1 MKPLLRAVLLIDA
14 VLLAAFG
21 VLFVLT
27 PWKALYDALQLV
39 TVDPA
44 MVGQAFGIALLGL
57 AWLSVHAA
65 FNGDLT
71 AGVARAVG
79 HVNWLTGVVML
90 VWLLA
95 VRSPQLSSFG
105 QFVSVVAGA
114 VLLVIGFGGVR
125 LAAAVRRRE
134 KARGADARGASK
146 RAAQPVMAPPAAAR
160 IEPGV
165 SRVSTAPGA
174 PAAAS
179 AASAAPAAVEK
190 RRRKNIG
197 NISLFFFKQKT
208 AYEIASCL
216 VGSEMCMRGS
226 GATAVATVIGAVFRP
241 VRPPRFAAARS
252 PRYIFDAA
260 PRALLLLFPC
270 SFPRPLPCTTKS

>member
-14 VLLAAFG
+14 ALLAAFG

-44 MVGQAFGIALLGL
+44 MIGQAFGIALLGL

-95 VRSPQLSSFG
+95 IRSPQLSSFG
-105 QFVSVVAGA
+105 QFVSVVTAA
-114 VLLVIGFGGVR
+114 VLLVIGLGGVR

-134 KARGADARGASK
+134 KTQAIEARVASK
-146 RAAQPVMAPPAAAR
+146 RAAEPAVTAPTAAR
-160 IEPGV
+160 IEPSV
-165 SRVSTAPGA
+165 SRAGEPTGA
-174 PAAAS
+174 AGAAS
-179 AASAAPAAVEK
+179 ATSASAAQAANAGETIAAPAE
-190 RRRKNIG
+190 RK
-197 NISLFFFKQKT
+197 
-208 AYEIASCL
+208 
-216 VGSEMCMRGS
+216 
-226 GATAVATVIGAVFRP
+226 GAPTSDLGDAA
-241 VRPPRFAAARS
+241 RPPS
-252 PRYIFDAA
+252 QP
-260 PRALLLLFPC
+260 
-270 SFPRPLPCTTKS
+270 

>member
-27 PWKALYDALQLV
+27 PWKAVYDALQLV

-134 KARGADARGASK
+134 KAQAADARGASK
-146 RAAQPVMAPPAAAR
+146 RAAQPAMAPPAAAR
-160 IEPGV
+160 IEPDV

-179 AASAAPAAVEK
+179 AASAAPAAV
-190 RRRKNIG
+190 NAG
-197 NISLFFFKQKT
+197 
-208 AYEIASCL
+208 
-216 VGSEMCMRGS
+216 
-226 GATAVATVIGAVFRP
+226 P
-241 VRPPRFAAARS
+241 AAATPAARE
-252 PRYIFDAA
+252 DAA
-260 PRALLLLFPC
+260 PSALGDAA
-270 SFPRPLPCTTKS
+270 RPPSQP